1 MHGLKISAR
10 SARDRISL
18 SEIKLVVCDIAG
30 TTVRDSGQVVTAFAD
45 TLRKYGLEFTAD
57 QLSRVRG
64 SSKRQALLKF
74 IPAGPNRDRFAE
86 EVYVSFR
93 DRLAH
98 IYKTD
103 GIEPIDGAED
113 VIRELRARGVSV
125 ALNTGFDREIT
136 DLLLRSLKWEDLVD
150 AVVCGDDVLQ
160 GRPAPD
166 LIVHAM
172 ELTRTI
178 NANDVMNVGD
188 TVVDL
193 EAGHNARVGL
203 NVGVLS
209 GAHDRETLEQAPHTH
224 ILPSIAMLPMLLS
237 GCR

>member
-1 MHGLKISAR
+1 M
-10 SARDRISL
+10 

-30 TTVRDSGQVVTAFAD
+30 TTVRDTGQVVTAFAD
-45 TLRKYGLEFTAD
+45 TLLKYELDFTPA
-57 QLSRVRG
+57 QLSRLRG
-64 SSKRQALLKF
+64 SSKRQALLEF
-74 IPAGPNRDRFAE
+74 IPAGPDRYQVAE

-93 DRLAH
+93 DRLAQ
-98 IYKTD
+98 IYETD
-103 GIEPIDGAED
+103 GVEPVDGAEQ
-113 VIRELRARGVSV
+113 VFRKLRARQIRV

-136 DLLLRSLKWEDLVD
+136 DLLLRSLNWERAVD

-160 GRPAPD
+160 GRPAPF
-166 LIVHAM
+166 LIFHAM

-178 NANDVMNVGD
+178 NSNYVVNVGD

-193 EAGHNARVGL
+193 EAGNNAGVRL

-224 ILPSIAMLPMLLS
+224 LLPSIAMLPTLLDQL
-237 GCR
+237 R